1 VPRSDCDVLVVGAG
15 VSGLTTAVCLAEA
28 GMRVTILAA
37 APPAE
42 TTSSVAGAIWGPH
55 LVEDSPRTARW
66 ALVTLAQLREF
77 AADPATGVRIAT
89 GVEAT
94 RGTPPTSTPP
104 ANTPPTSTPPAS
116 TPPAGPPPA
125 STRATAQQPPD
136 WMRELGAVPC
146 AADSLPGGFASG
158 WRYGAPLVRMPAYLG
173 YLHARFEAAGGRVEA
188 GLARSLTGAGAE
200 HGARAVVNCTGSG
213 ARHLVSDQGVRVFRG
228 QVVVAEN
235 PGVTEFFIGLPD
247 ATTELVYLF
256 PHGDILVLGGTEVA
270 DDWNPQPVPGVA
282 ERILRDCAAI
292 DPRVAG
298 ARVLGHRVG
307 LRPFRPQVRLE
318 AEPSGAVQ
326 PGSPGTARAGHAAGP
341 AVVHNYGH
349 GGAGITLSWGCA
361 REAAALVTQA
371 L

>member
-1 VPRSDCDVLVVGAG
+1 VSRSDCDVLVVGAG

-28 GMRVTILAA
+28 GLKVTILAA

-55 LVEDSPRTARW
+55 LVEDSARTAQW
-66 ALVTLAQLREF
+66 ALVTLAHLREF
-77 AADPATGVRIAT
+77 AADPATAVRIAT
-89 GVEAT
+89 GVEAA
-94 RGTPPTSTPP
+94 RG
-104 ANTPPTSTPPAS
+104 A
-116 TPPAGPPPA
+116 PPAGAPPA
-125 STRATAQQPPD
+125 GTPAAAQKPPD
-136 WMRELGAVPC
+136 WLRELGAVACP
-146 AADSLPGGFASG
+146 AASLPSGFASG
-158 WRYGAPLVRMPAYLG
+158 WRYDAPLVRMPAYLG
-173 YLHARFEAAGGRVEA
+173 YLHARFEAAGGRAEA
-188 GLARSLTGAGAE
+188 GLARSLVGAAAGR
-200 HGARAVVNCTGSG
+200 GARAVVNCTGSG
-213 ARHLVSDQGVRVFRG
+213 ARGLASDQGLRVFRG

-270 DDWNPQPVPGVA
+270 DDWNQQPVPAVA
-282 ERILRDCAAI
+282 ERILRDCTAV

-298 ARVLGHRVG
+298 ARVLDHRVG

-318 AEPSGAVQ
+318 AEP
-326 PGSPGTARAGHAAGP
+326 PDTARAGQGTGP

>member
-1 VPRSDCDVLVVGAG
+1 MLVVGAG

-28 GMRVTILAA
+28 GLRVTILAA

-55 LVEDSPRTARW
+55 LVEDSPRTAQW

-89 GVEAT
+89 GVEAA
-94 RGTPPTSTPP
+94 RGAPLDGIPP
-104 ANTPPTSTPPAS
+104 AA
-116 TPPAGPPPA
+116 
-125 STRATAQQPPD
+125 REPPD
-136 WMRELGAVPC
+136 WLRELSAVPC
-146 AADSLPGGFASG
+146 PAGSLPSGFASG
-158 WRYGAPLVRMPAYLG
+158 WRYRAPLVRMPAYLG
-173 YLHARFEAAGGRVEA
+173 HLHARFEAAGGRAEA
-188 GLARSLTGAGAE
+188 GLARSLSGAAAG

-213 ARHLVSDQGVRVFRG
+213 ARDLASDQGVRVFRG

-247 ATTELVYLF
+247 TTTELVYLF
-256 PHGDILVLGGTEVA
+256 PHGDTLVLGGTEVA
-270 DDWNPQPVPGVA
+270 DDWNPHPVPAVA

-292 DPRVAG
+292 DPRVTG

-307 LRPFRPQVRLE
+307 LRPFRPRVRLE
-318 AEPSGAVQ
+318 AEP
-326 PGSPGTARAGHAAGP
+326 PGTARGGQGAAP
-341 AVVHNYGH
+341 VVVHNYGH

-361 REAAALVTQA
+361 REAAALVTRA

>member
-1 VPRSDCDVLVVGAG
+1 MVGAG

-28 GMRVTILAA
+28 GLSVTILAA

-77 AADPATGVRIAT
+77 AADPATGVRTAT
-89 GVEAT
+89 GVEAA
-94 RGTPPTSTPP
+94 RGAPP
-104 ANTPPTSTPPAS
+104 AG
-116 TPPAGPPPA
+116 TPPAGNPA
-125 STRATAQQPPD
+125 VAEQPPD
-136 WMRELGAVPC
+136 WLRELGAVPC
-146 AADSLPGGFASG
+146 PAGSLPSGFASG
-158 WRYGAPLVRMPAYLG
+158 WRYDAPLVRMPAYLR
-173 YLHARFEAAGGRVEA
+173 YLHARLEAAGGRFEA
-188 GLARSLTGAGAE
+188 GLARSLTGAAAGR
-200 HGARAVVNCTGSG
+200 GARAVVNCTGSG
-213 ARHLVSDQGVRVFRG
+213 ARDLASDQGLRVFRG

-235 PGVTEFFIGLPD
+235 TGVTEFFIGLPD
-247 ATTELVYLF
+247 AATELVYLF
-256 PHGDILVLGGTEVA
+256 PHGDTLVLGGTEVA
-270 DDWNPQPVPGVA
+270 DDWNQQPVPAVA
-282 ERILRDCAAI
+282 ERILRDCAAV
-292 DPRVAG
+292 DPRVTG
-298 ARVLGHRVG
+298 ARVLDHRVG

-318 AEPSGAVQ
+318 AEPSAA
-326 PGSPGTARAGHAAGP
+326 ARAGHAAGP

>member
-1 VPRSDCDVLVVGAG
+1 MVGAG
-15 VSGLTTAVCLAEA
+15 VSGLTTAVCLAEV
-28 GMRVTILAA
+28 GLRVTILAA
-37 APPAE
+37 TPPAE

-55 LVEDSPRTARW
+55 LVEDSPRTAQW

-94 RGTPPTSTPP
+94 RGAPAAGTPATGTLPSGTPPNSI
-104 ANTPPTSTPPAS
+104 PPTGTPAAAQK
-116 TPPAGPPPA
+116 PPE
-125 STRATAQQPPD
+125 
-136 WMRELGAVPC
+136 WLRELGAEPC
-146 AADSLPGGFASG
+146 PADSLPGGFVSG
-158 WRYGAPLVRMPAYLG
+158 WRYHAPLVRMPTYLG
-173 YLHARFEAAGGRVEA
+173 YLHARFEAAGGRAEA

-213 ARHLVSDQGVRVFRG
+213 ARDLAPDQGLRVYRG

-247 ATTELVYLF
+247 AATELVYLF

-270 DDWNPQPVPGVA
+270 DDWNPQPIPAVA
-282 ERILRDCAAI
+282 ERIVRDCAAV
-292 DPRVAG
+292 DSRVTG

-307 LRPFRPQVRLE
+307 LRPFRPRVRLE
-318 AEPSGAVQ
+318 AEPPGAAD
-326 PGSPGTARAGHAAGP
+326 PRTGP

-371 L
+371 P

>member
-28 GMRVTILAA
+28 GLRVTILAA

-66 ALVTLAQLREF
+66 ARVTLVQLREF
-77 AADPATGVRIAT
+77 AADPATGVRTAT
-89 GVEAT
+89 GVEAA
-94 RGTPPTSTPP
+94 RGTAP
-104 ANTPPTSTPPAS
+104 AA
-116 TPPAGPPPA
+116 AE
-125 STRATAQQPPD
+125 QPPD
-136 WMRELGAVPC
+136 RLRELGSVPC
-146 AADSLPGGFASG
+146 PADSLPSGFASG
-158 WRYGAPLVRMPAYLG
+158 WRYRAPLVRMPAYLG
-173 YLHARFEAAGGRVEA
+173 YLHARFEAAGGRAEA
-188 GLARSLTGAGAE
+188 GLARSLTGAAAE
-200 HGARAVVNCTGSG
+200 HGARVVVNCAGSG
-213 ARHLVSDQGVRVFRG
+213 ARDLAPDQGLRVFRG
-228 QVVVAEN
+228 QVVIAAN

-270 DDWNPQPVPGVA
+270 DDWNPQPVPAVA

-292 DPRVAG
+292 DPRVTG

-307 LRPFRPQVRLE
+307 LRPFRPRVRLE
-318 AEPSGAVQ
+318 AEP
-326 PGSPGTARAGHAAGP
+326 PGTARAGHGGGP

-349 GGAGITLSWGCA
+349 GGAGVTLSWGCA
-361 REAAALVTQA
+361 IQAAALVTRA

>member
-1 VPRSDCDVLVVGAG
+1 
-15 VSGLTTAVCLAEA
+15 
-28 GMRVTILAA
+28 
-37 APPAE
+37 
-42 TTSSVAGAIWGPH
+42 
-55 LVEDSPRTARW
+55 
-66 ALVTLAQLREF
+66 
-77 AADPATGVRIAT
+77 
-89 GVEAT
+89 
-94 RGTPPTSTPP
+94 
-104 ANTPPTSTPPAS
+104 
-116 TPPAGPPPA
+116 
-125 STRATAQQPPD
+125 
-136 WMRELGAVPC
+136 MRELGAVPC

>member
-28 GMRVTILAA
+28 GMRVTVLAA

-94 RGTPPTSTPP
+94 RGTPP
-104 ANTPPTSTPPAS
+104 AS
-116 TPPAGPPPA
+116 TPPADAPPA
-125 STRATAQQPPD
+125 STRATVQQPPD
-136 WMRELGAVPC
+136 WLRELGAVPC

-318 AEPSGAVQ
+318 AEPPGAVQ
-326 PGSPGTARAGHAAGP
+326 AGSPGTARAGHAAGP

>member
-104 ANTPPTSTPPAS
+104 ANTPPT
-116 TPPAGPPPA
+116 GPPPA

-136 WMRELGAVPC
+136 WLRELGAVPC

>member
-136 WMRELGAVPC
+136 WLRELGAVPC

-361 REAAALVTQA
+361 REAAALVTRA

>member
-28 GMRVTILAA
+28 GLRVTILTA

-94 RGTPPTSTPP
+94 RG
-104 ANTPPTSTPPAS
+104 A
-116 TPPAGPPPA
+116 PPAGTPA
-125 STRATAQQPPD
+125 AAQKPPD
-136 WMRELGAVPC
+136 WLRELGAVPC
-146 AADSLPGGFASG
+146 PAGSLTNGFASG
-158 WRYGAPLVRMPAYLG
+158 WRYRAPLVRMPAYLG

-188 GLARSLTGAGAE
+188 GLARSLTGAAAE

-213 ARHLVSDQGVRVFRG
+213 ARDLASDQGVRVFRG

-256 PHGDILVLGGTEVA
+256 PHGDILVLGGTQVA
-270 DDWNPQPVPGVA
+270 DDWNSQPVPAVA
-282 ERILRDCAAI
+282 ERILRDCAAV
-292 DPRVAG
+292 DPRVTG
-298 ARVLGHRVG
+298 ARVVGHRVG
-307 LRPFRPQVRLE
+307 LRPFRPRVRLE
-318 AEPSGAVQ
+318 AEPSG
-326 PGSPGTARAGHAAGP
+326 TADPRAGS

-361 REAAALVTQA
+361 REAAALVTQS

>member
-1 VPRSDCDVLVVGAG
+1 MPRSDCDVLVLGAG

-55 LVEDSPRTARW
+55 LVENSPRTARW

-89 GVEAT
+89 GVEAA
-94 RGTPPTSTPP
+94 RGVPS
-104 ANTPPTSTPPAS
+104 
-116 TPPAGPPPA
+116 
-125 STRATAQQPPD
+125 ATAQKPPD
-136 WMRELGAVPC
+136 WLRELGAVSCP
-146 AADSLPGGFASG
+146 AGSLPGGFASG

-188 GLARSLTGAGAE
+188 GLARSLSGVGAE
-200 HGARAVVNCTGSG
+200 HGARVVVNCTGSG
-213 ARHLVSDQGVRVFRG
+213 ARDLASDQGVRVFRG

-270 DDWNPQPVPGVA
+270 DDWNQQPVPDVA
-282 ERILRDCAAI
+282 ERILRDCAAV
-292 DPRVAG
+292 DPRVTG
-298 ARVLGHRVG
+298 ARVLDHRVG
-307 LRPFRPQVRLE
+307 LRPFRPRVRLE
-318 AEPSGAVQ
+318 AETPVA
-326 PGSPGTARAGHAAGP
+326 ARASHAAGP

-361 REAAALVTQA
+361 REAAALVAQA